1 MSNPNQK
8 SMKQLTSM
16 IQSFACKNGKDT
28 KQVLGDLLSYII
40 GSFNPEPEPEPYW
53 RYTKEQNVEFHRM
66 MVDYFRVMKEQTVH
80 NEWYDA
86 WGDLFM
92 ELTPKGGARGQF
104 FTPADLCDLMAESI
118 VDTSREPDKVCG
130 AFGRRVLIGDPA
142 AGSSR
147 NLLAAHA
154 RFVHD
159 NKRKPYLVA
168 EDLDLMC
175 CKMSAV
181 NMMVHGCFGEVIC
194 HNTLADPKGLLVGY
208 LVNEGMYPMQPGFPT
223 IRVKKEPEWFVS
235 LR

>member
-1 MSNPNQK
+1 
-8 SMKQLTSM
+8 MKQLTSM
-16 IQSFACKNGKDT
+16 IQSFACQTGKDT

-40 GSFNPEPEPEPYW
+40 GSFNPEPEPDPYW
-53 RYTKEQNVEFHRM
+53 RYTKEQDLEFHRM
-66 MVDYFRVMKEQTVH
+66 MAEYLRVMDEQTAH

-130 AFGRRVLIGDPA
+130 AFGRRVVIGDPA

-159 NKRKPYLVA
+159 KARKPYLVA

-181 NMMVHGCFGEVIC
+181 NLMVHGCYGEVIC
-194 HNTLADPKGLLVGY
+194 HNTLTDPKGLLVGY

-223 IRVKKEPEWFVS
+223 IRVKKEPQWFVS